1 MPFYLKPGKH
11 NQNKPQSIIDPTFKE
26 EEEEKPAWSADDVIE
41 VNNLASEVQ
50 SQASVP
56 GGKFVASN
64 LVKEGLKKYVGPIA
78 SKLFGIGSMM
88 LTTQSAYARPPGEFV
103 DGEYIQHDNFE
114 HPKFSQTSFG
124 KRYQNLVNEF
134 PSSTSSNNEE

>member
-50 SQASVP
+50 SQAAVP

-78 SKLFGIGSMM
+78 SKLFGLGSMM

-134 PSSTSSNNEE
+134 PSSTPNNNEE